1 MFTWLRYIPL
11 FYFFLT
17 LGKSIHGIHLIHQGD
32 VRLSSTLNWSSRLDI
47 YHRLYVHSQRHHPAI
62 PSVSK
67 ISETSPP
74 LSQCHRALMWSRI
87 LYLLPRTLLLHCQ
100 SHCFVYPLLGI
111 VALHHVH
118 RHDYVHT
125 EWQRNYTYRL
135 IQSIII
141 GMISHTHRPLGN
153 NSNWQSWIHHGP
165 RLPLPPTIVLIW
177 PTWYHAI
184 LLAFSYRVLAVA
196 MCRNIHIR
204 MYTSRNCHHCWDW
217 QTMPYISR

>member
-1 MFTWLRYIPL
+1 MSPCFNVISDIVPPSSHLTSPLPVSLFCLPFTWNR
-11 FYFFLT
+11 
-17 LGKSIHGIHLIHQGD
+17 
-32 VRLSSTLNWSSRLDI
+32 
-47 YHRLYVHSQRHHPAI
+47 
-62 PSVSK
+62 
-67 ISETSPP
+67 
-74 LSQCHRALMWSRI
+74 
-87 LYLLPRTLLLHCQ
+87 
-100 SHCFVYPLLGI
+100 